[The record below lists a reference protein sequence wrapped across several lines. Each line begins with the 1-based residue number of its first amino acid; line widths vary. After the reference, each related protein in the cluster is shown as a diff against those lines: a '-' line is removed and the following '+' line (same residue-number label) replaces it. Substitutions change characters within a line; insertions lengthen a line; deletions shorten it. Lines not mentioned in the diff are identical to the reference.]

1 MNDDILEELKEQT
14 KWLRFLAIPQL
25 KKLMEETLI
34 TKEQKRIYDL
44 SDGNVSTQS
53 IQKKLLAEGLKVS
66 HMTVYNYW
74 RRWNALGLVIPSEKY
89 AGRFEKIISLQQLN
103 IEPYKVPSKK

>member
-14 KWLRFLAIPQL
+14 KWLRFLAVPQL
-25 KKLMEETLI
+25 KKLVEQTLS

-44 SDGNVSTQS
+44 SNGKDSTHGIS
-53 IQKKLLAEGLKVS
+53 KKLLAEGIKVS

-74 RRWNALGLVIPSEKY
+74 KRWFALGLVIPSEKY
-89 AGRFEKIISLQQLN
+89 AGRFEKIISLQDLN
-103 IEPYKVPSKK
+103 IEP